1 VPLNQRVRELPL
13 AAAQPDAVL
22 LEHLAACPCSS
33 KLLPLRGK
41 GSDSFAELLD
51 VIV

>member
-1 VPLNQRVRELPL
+1 MRELPL

-22 LEHLAACPCSS
+22 LEHLAARPRSA

-41 GSDSFAELLD
+41 GSDPFAEVLD
-51 VIV
+51 VIP